1 MLHIV
6 QKINAKIMSNQQQM
20 DDFYSIY
27 VIIALCV
34 FLLWF
39 FCRGTQATQ
48 PNTHSN
54 ASNKAYRKAY
64 SNPHRP
70 DVYKESR
77 EERIHRRLKT
87 RF

>member
-1 MLHIV
+1 
-6 QKINAKIMSNQQQM
+6 MSNQQQM

-39 FCRGTQATQ
+39 FCRGTKATQ

-54 ASNKAYRKAY
+54 VYNMSKASNKAYRKAY
-64 SNPHRP
+64 SNTHRP